1 MYKPEVLWPNPFPS
15 APLNP
20 ECMTKPG
27 LEWLIPQ
34 VGATRLSVP
43 IPSMG
48 RTVYLPTWMVNF
60 YGKSREIYYTCMVWV
75 THPIWNK
82 QIVSQFPKRLV
93 HETLISDMSFMETI
107 QILSQNWDQDL
118 SW

>member
-1 MYKPEVLWPNPFPS
+1 MH
-15 APLNP
+15 
-20 ECMTKPG
+20 G
-27 LEWLIPQ
+27 
-34 VGATRLSVP
+34 
-43 IPSMG
+43 MG
-48 RTVYLPTWMVNF
+48 
-60 YGKSREIYYTCMVWV
+60 YTS
-75 THPIWNK
+75 NLDK